1 MKLRAALLLFA
12 LLFLLTVS
20 TFAYSGGEDSAAP
33 DSAAG
38 AAGETVQAPD
48 SPEEAPRF
56 APVRAYEGAFADVD
70 AGSWY
75 AGAAAS
81 AYEYGLLNGRSETAF
96 APQENITIAELL
108 TIAARLRC
116 IYQTGSDAPLTQ
128 TEAASPWYAPYV
140 SYLKSEKLLGNS
152 FEGFYLLPASRAQ
165 MAAIFAFALP
175 ADWYE
180 EANAELVT
188 QCYASGEYIADVTEK
203 TPYRSEI
210 LLMYRRGLLSGMD
223 ARGSFFPERS
233 VSRAEIAAL
242 LTRVVQPETRL
253 TLGWTAA
260 PYRSAAG
267 KTLSGLIAAP
277 DKLPAAPSAKDAGAI
292 DALVRDMLA
301 RGANTITLSYPKALS
316 AASASAL
323 TQAFAACAKTYCEQ
337 MYNSASCKAYS
348 TGKVVLTFSA
358 TACADGHLAASR
370 EKALAAAIR
379 IHDTLW
385 ENGTLSYGMSEY
397 EIARTYFLWLCDNCR
412 YDNDA
417 SDDSLSH
424 LACGAL
430 VNGLAVCDGYTGA
443 YNLLLKLE
451 GISCTAL
458 FNDSHIWTVATLDG
472 KEYHIDVTWGDQY
485 GRTDMRYFGM
495 SAEQSFQYHPW
506 KA

>member
-1 MKLRAALLLFA
+1 M
-12 LLFLLTVS
+12 
-20 TFAYSGGEDSAAP
+20 
-33 DSAAG
+33 
-38 AAGETVQAPD
+38 
-48 SPEEAPRF
+48 
-56 APVRAYEGAFADVD
+56 
-70 AGSWY
+70 
-75 AGAAAS
+75 
-81 AYEYGLLNGRSETAF
+81 
-96 APQENITIAELL
+96 
-108 TIAARLRC
+108 
-116 IYQTGSDAPLTQ
+116 
-128 TEAASPWYAPYV
+128 
-140 SYLKSEKLLGNS
+140 
-152 FEGFYLLPASRAQ
+152 
-165 MAAIFAFALP
+165 
-175 ADWYE
+175 
-180 EANAELVT
+180 
-188 QCYASGEYIADVTEK
+188 
-203 TPYRSEI
+203 
-210 LLMYRRGLLSGMD
+210 
-223 ARGSFFPERS
+223 
-233 VSRAEIAAL
+233 
-242 LTRVVQPETRL
+242 
-253 TLGWTAA
+253 
-260 PYRSAAG
+260 
-267 KTLSGLIAAP
+267 
-277 DKLPAAPSAKDAGAI
+277 
-292 DALVRDMLA
+292 
-301 RGANTITLSYPKALS
+301 
-316 AASASAL
+316 
-323 TQAFAACAKTYCEQ
+323 
-337 MYNSASCKAYS
+337 
-348 TGKVVLTFSA
+348 LTFSA